1 MLIVNYISILYYYV
15 ILLYHILIFE
25 LGVSFNKYNIH
36 IYYIF
41 IEILYKKLN
50 YKFKSILTI
59 CKIFLQELLCNLNFE
74 IYLFIEYFS
83 QTIIKNIL
91 LNI

>member
-25 LGVSFNKYNIH
+25 LGASFNKYNIH